1 MHRTTSHKTLPFKNS
16 LIIEK
21 MSLQINST
29 LQLHISLKICPGGNV
44 RELVGFSFC
53 HTEISFSFSV
63 VCTHKIA
70 LVGVN
75 PGRMQSLILVN
86 KLLLYYV

>member
-1 MHRTTSHKTLPFKNS
+1 MPRTKGNKTFFFFL
-16 LIIEK
+16 
-21 MSLQINST
+21 
-29 LQLHISLKICPGGNV
+29 
-44 RELVGFSFC
+44 SF

-63 VCTHKIA
+63 VYTHKIA

-75 PGRMQSLILVN
+75 PGRMQRLILVAN

>member
-1 MHRTTSHKTLPFKNS
+1 M
-16 LIIEK
+16 
-21 MSLQINST
+21 
-29 LQLHISLKICPGGNV
+29 CPGGKV
-44 RELVGFSFC
+44 RKLDLFFC

-70 LVGVN
+70 LVGVS
-75 PGRMQSLILVN
+75 PGRMQRLILVN